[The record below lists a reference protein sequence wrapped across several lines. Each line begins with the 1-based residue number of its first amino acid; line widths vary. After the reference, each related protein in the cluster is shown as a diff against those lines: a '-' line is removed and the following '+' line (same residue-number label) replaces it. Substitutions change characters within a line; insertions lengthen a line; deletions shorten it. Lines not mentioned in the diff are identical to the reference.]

1 MIKVTYYIGMN
12 DKDSLKQEMAKSD
25 FITEF
30 DEIFRD
36 YTVYE
41 VQGRFTNQL
50 GEITFEH
57 TLIVT
62 TFIDNSTEITEKK
75 LRQLIQNN
83 CDTLKFTLNQ
93 ESILVEVT
101 EPGVMFC

>member
-12 DKDSLKQEMAKSD
+12 DKNTLKQELAKCD

-30 DEIFRD
+30 DKVFRD

-41 VQGRFTNQL
+41 AQGRFTNRL
-50 GEITFEH
+50 GEITFER

-62 TFIDNSTEITEKK
+62 TFIDECTEAT
-75 LRQLIQNN
+75 LRQHVQHN
-83 CDTLKFTLNQ
+83 CSILKNKLNQ

-101 EPGVMFC
+101 RPEVMFL

>member
-1 MIKVTYYIGMN
+1 MIKVTYYVGMN
-12 DKDSLKQEMAKSD
+12 DKDTLRPELTKID
-25 FITEF
+25 FILVF

-41 VQGRFTNQL
+41 AQGRFTNRL
-50 GEITFEH
+50 NEVTFER

-62 TFIDNSTEITEKK
+62 TLVDNCNEVQ
-75 LRQLIQNN
+75 LRELIQEN
-83 CDTLKFTLNQ
+83 CNILKLTLNQ

-101 EPGVMFC
+101 KPEVMFL

>member
-12 DKDSLKQEMAKSD
+12 DKDSLKQKLVKSD

-30 DEIFRD
+30 DEVFKD
-36 YTVYE
+36 YTLQE
-41 VQGRFTNQL
+41 AQGRFTNNVNKV
-50 GEITFEH
+50 TFER

-62 TFIDNSTEITEKK
+62 TFINDCEEHE
-75 LRQLIQNN
+75 LGMLIREN

-101 EPGVMFC
+101 EPGVLFC

>member
-12 DKDSLKQEMAKSD
+12 DKDSLKQELAKSD

-30 DEIFRD
+30 DKVFRD

-41 VQGRFTNQL
+41 AQGWFTNRL
-50 GEITFEH
+50 GEITFERS
-57 TLIVT
+57 LIVT
-62 TFIDNSTEITEKK
+62 TFIDECTELILKQHIQHNCAILKEK
-75 LRQLIQNN
+75 
-83 CDTLKFTLNQ
+83 LNQ

-101 EPGVMFC
+101 EPGVIFC

>member
-12 DKDSLKQEMAKSD
+12 DKDSLKQEFAKSD

-30 DEIFRD
+30 DKIFRD

-41 VQGRFTNQL
+41 TQGRFTNRL
-50 GEITFEH
+50 GEITFERS
-57 TLIVT
+57 LIVI
-62 TFIDNSTEITEKK
+62 TFIDECTEPILKQHIQHNCSALKEK
-75 LRQLIQNN
+75 
-83 CDTLKFTLNQ
+83 LNQ

-101 EPGVMFC
+101 DPGLMLC